1 MSAVLA
7 PTEAA
12 HDAFERDV
20 LAGLSAPHKCVP
32 VAWLYDRRGCALAE
46 RAAREDAGHP
56 AQAEDR
62 LLAGAAEEIGAMAGR
77 VAALVE
83 LGFGV
88 EAPLARLL
96 PALDSPALL
105 PPLAVAAFD
114 HWVLPAAGR
123 PLLYSPH
130 SALARFAPQ
139 AVTTLLRRAARLAGP
154 GALLL
159 VGLDATRDTQRLRAL
174 HDDPAG
180 HAAAFNLNLLQRLQR
195 ELGLAFDPLDFH
207 HALRFDPRDGHV
219 ETHLV
224 SRCAQAARLRGRTL
238 RLAAGESV
246 HTASVRAYGPL
257 RLRALAQG
265 AGWRQRRLW
274 TDAEARV
281 SLHLFEHRDP

>member
-1 MSAVLA
+1 MSALLS
-7 PTEAA
+7 AA
-12 HDAFERDV
+12 DAGHTAFEREV

-32 VAWLYDRRGCALAE
+32 VSWLYDRRGCALAA
-46 RAAREDAGHP
+46 RAAREVAGHP
-56 AQAEDR
+56 AQAEGR
-62 LLAGAAEEIGAMAGR
+62 LLAEASPEIATLAGPG
-77 VAALVE
+77 AALVE

-96 PALDSPALL
+96 PALQAPTLL
-105 PPLAVAAFD
+105 PPLRVADFD
-114 HWVLPAAGR
+114 HWTLPAGAR

-130 SALARFAPQ
+130 SALARFAPH
-139 AVTTLLRRAARLAGP
+139 AVTTLLRRAGRLAGP

-159 VGLDATRDTQRLRAL
+159 VGVDATRDPQRLRAL
-174 HDDPAG
+174 HDDAAG
-180 HAAAFNLNLLQRLQR
+180 HAAAFHLNLVHRLR
-195 ELGLAFDPLDFH
+195 GELGLDLDAADFRH
-207 HALRFDPRDGHV
+207 ELRFDPRDGHV

-224 SRCAQAARLRGRTL
+224 SARAQGARLRGRTL

-274 TDAEARV
+274 TEGTPRV
-281 SLHLFEHRDP
+281 ALHLFEYQG